1 MQGRFIIC
9 IYSCIVITYDIQ
21 LHQPTSRSQEFLSQ
35 TIGMWNFSL
44 SLNAVAATIVVKERN
59 INTRVEVPHTTLIQY
74 FVEITLSL
82 ELCKNYIVRVALA
95 SDAVL
100 FFYWSIAMYTVAI
113 GVLHGHNVVVQ
124 IT

>member
-1 MQGRFIIC
+1 
-9 IYSCIVITYDIQ
+9 
-21 LHQPTSRSQEFLSQ
+21 
-35 TIGMWNFSL
+35 MWNFSL